1 MKNQYNST
9 LSKKRII
16 ITTLIFLITP
26 ILYNLVNL
34 WIDNETLAMMLSL
47 NFSGWAL
54 IIYDWN
60 LFGIHYNRAK
70 ADPKETLIYTII
82 GLVLMAIWTF
92 INRKFLKG
100 YMLLPQSE
108 TLVEYRFAIP
118 PIFIAYSYIQAT
130 IINICFK
137 TLMDHVEIASREVF
151 IILLSGFLFGTIFTI
166 CFTPFTP
173 SLFIPSLLYNII
185 TVSIMSYLYNQSSS
199 FIPGI
204 LSFGTIYL
212 ILQFTQL

>member
-108 TLVEYRFAIP
+108 TLVE
-118 PIFIAYSYIQAT
+118 
-130 IINICFK
+130 
-137 TLMDHVEIASREVF
+137 
-151 IILLSGFLFGTIFTI
+151 
-166 CFTPFTP
+166 
-173 SLFIPSLLYNII
+173 
-185 TVSIMSYLYNQSSS
+185 
-199 FIPGI
+199 
-204 LSFGTIYL
+204 
-212 ILQFTQL
+212 